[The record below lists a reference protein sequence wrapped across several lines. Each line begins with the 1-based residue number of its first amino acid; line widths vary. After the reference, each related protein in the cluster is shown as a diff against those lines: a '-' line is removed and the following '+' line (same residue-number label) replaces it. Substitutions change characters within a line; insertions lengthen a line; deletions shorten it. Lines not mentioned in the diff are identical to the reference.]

1 MMSTGHLV
9 VELTAELLAVGQ
21 RRRTQR
27 RRVPAGL
34 RDATRAQQLDTARDR
49 DRENAAAHQGG
60 SNKVLFVW
68 RTEKP
73 WLLWALHILY
83 G

>member
-34 RDATRAQQLDTARDR
+34 REATRAPQLDTA
-49 DRENAAAHQGG
+49 GG
-60 SNKVLFVW
+60 CGGCFFAVLFISSVDVMQNCEGSLS
-68 RTEKP
+68 RDKF
-73 WLLWALHILY
+73 LF
-83 G
+83 